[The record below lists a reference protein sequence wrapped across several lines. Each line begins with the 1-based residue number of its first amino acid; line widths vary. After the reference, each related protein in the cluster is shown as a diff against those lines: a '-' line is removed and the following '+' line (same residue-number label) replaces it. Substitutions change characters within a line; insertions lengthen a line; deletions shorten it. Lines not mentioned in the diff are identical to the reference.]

1 MIHVLPLALAFA
13 AHPAALAAA
22 SQEEPGNVRVVDA
35 ATGQPVA
42 GAEVLGV
49 REAEVPVHGVTW
61 SEARDVTDAEGWA
74 TLPEVTAKQE
84 YQWLIVRAEGYGI
97 AGQMDVPKSGGWVVE
112 PVTLYP
118 EVPASVRVVDYL
130 GRPLEGLHLGLCVGC
145 GHTPDVAS
153 TVTDSDGRATLPG
166 VGLEIDGIADV
177 YPVGNGVLTDY
188 LHVDW
193 DAARAGVYET
203 VAEPGG
209 TLEGRLL
216 RADGTPAV
224 GYGVGV
230 PERHRGPWTVTDDE
244 GRFRCQGLKPRFASY
259 LQVKAPSGET
269 IAGFEGSRIG
279 VERTLRLPAEFW
291 GDTEPE
297 RDAELA
303 LSVYLERKPGSN
315 GASIWPLGV
324 PVLATHLATGWCA
337 QFHVAL
343 AEETVLELPAGLY
356 RLEVGGGASP
366 YPLERLEGIELSPE
380 LKTPEIELE
389 IPRPGLVRLEIDG
402 VSEGSKLEMVCAD
415 GQVRKLKLDRVERA
429 PGAARGLG
437 VVERVALPAEPF
449 GLWLDSE
456 DEPDAADCSAIL
468 MELSEPRVR
477 MEASGPVSFVRATR
491 RQR

>member
-1 MIHVLPLALAFA
+1 MIHVLPLALAL
-13 AHPAALAAA
+13 LAPSTA
-22 SQEEPGNVRVVDA
+22 SHETAGNVRVVNA
-35 ATGQPVA
+35 ATGEPVV

-49 REAEVPVHGVTW
+49 REVEIPVFGVTW

-74 TLPEVTAKQE
+74 TLPPVTEKQE
-84 YQWLIVRAEGYGI
+84 YQWLIVRAEGYGV
-97 AGQMDVPKSGGWVVE
+97 AGQMDVPRSDGWVVE
-112 PVTLYP
+112 PVALHP
-118 EVPASVRVVDYL
+118 EVLAGVRVVDYL
-130 GRPLEGLHLGLCVGC
+130 GRPVEGLHLGLCVGC

-153 TVTDSDGRATLPG
+153 AVTDANGRATLPG
-166 VGLEIDGIADV
+166 VGREIDGIADV
-177 YPVGNGVLTDY
+177 YPVGDGVLTDY

-203 VAEPGG
+203 IAEPGG

-230 PERHRGPWTVTDDE
+230 PERHRGPWTMTDEE
-244 GRFRCQGLKPRFASY
+244 GRFRCQGLEPRFASY
-259 LQVKAPSGET
+259 VQVKAPTGET

-303 LSVYLERKPGSN
+303 ISVYLKRGPGN
-315 GASIWPLGV
+315 DGASIWPLGV
-324 PVLATHLATGWCA
+324 PILATHLGTGWCA

-343 AEETVLELPAGLY
+343 AEEIVLELPGGSY
-356 RLEVGGGASP
+356 RIEVGGGASP
-366 YPLERLEGIELSPE
+366 YPLRRIETVEISPE
-380 LKTPEIELE
+380 LDTPEVELE
-389 IPRPGLVRLEIDG
+389 LPRPGLVRLEIDG
-402 VSEGSKLEMVCAD
+402 VSEGSKLEVVCAD
-415 GQVRKLKLDRVERA
+415 GQVRKLKLDRIERA
-429 PGAARGLG
+429 PGASRGLG

-456 DEPDAADCSAIL
+456 DEPDAADRSAIL
-468 MELSEPRVR
+468 MDLSEPRVR
-477 MEASGPVSFVRATR
+477 KEAPGLVPFVRATR
-491 RQR
+491 RPR

>member
-1 MIHVLPLALAFA
+1 MIHVLPLALAL
-13 AHPAALAAA
+13 LAP
-22 SQEEPGNVRVVDA
+22 STSPQETAGNVRVMDA
-35 ATGQPVA
+35 ATGEPVV

-49 REAEVPVHGVTW
+49 REVEIPVFGVTW

-74 TLPEVTAKQE
+74 TLPPVTAKQE
-84 YQWLIVRAEGYGI
+84 YQWLIVRAEGYGV
-97 AGQMDVPKSGGWVVE
+97 AGQMDVPRSDGWVVE
-112 PVTLYP
+112 PVALHP
-118 EVPASVRVVDYL
+118 EVAAGVRVLDYL
-130 GRPLEGLHLGLCVGC
+130 GRPVEGLHLGLCVGC

-153 TVTDSDGRATLPG
+153 AVTDADGRATLPG
-166 VGLEIDGIADV
+166 VGREIDGIADV
-177 YPVGNGVLTDY
+177 YPVGDGVLTDY

-193 DAARAGVYET
+193 DVARGGVYET

-230 PERHRGPWTVTDDE
+230 PERHRGPWTVTDEE

-259 LQVKAPSGET
+259 LQVKAPTGET

-291 GDTEPE
+291 GDTEPA

-303 LSVYLERKPGSN
+303 LSLYLEGGSRN
-315 GASIWPLGV
+315 KGAAYWPLGV
-324 PVLATHLATGWCA
+324 PVLTTHLGTGWCA
-337 QFHVAL
+337 QFHLPL
-343 AEETVLELPAGLY
+343 AEETVLELPAGPY
-356 RLEVGGGASP
+356 RIEVGGGASP
-366 YPLERLEGIELSPE
+366 YPVKSIEGIELSPE
-380 LKTPEIELE
+380 LETPEVELE
-389 IPRPGLVRLEIDG
+389 VPGPELVRLEVDG
-402 VSEGSKLEMVCAD
+402 VSEGSKLELVCAD

-437 VVERVALPAEPF
+437 VVERVALPAEAF

-456 DEPDAADCSAIL
+456 DEPDAADRSAL
-468 MELSEPRVR
+468 LLELSEPRYRKDADEGAVL
-477 MEASGPVSFVRATR
+477 FVRATR
-491 RQR
+491 RPR

>member
-1 MIHVLPLALAFA
+1 MIHVLPLALALLAPSTAPQEA
-13 AHPAALAAA
+13 A
-22 SQEEPGNVRVVDA
+22 GNVRVLDA
-35 ATGQPVA
+35 ATGEPVV

-49 REAEVPVHGVTW
+49 REAEVPVFGVTW

-74 TLPEVTAKQE
+74 TLPPVTAKQE
-84 YQWLIVRAEGYGI
+84 YQWLIVRADGYGV
-97 AGQMDVPKSGGWVVE
+97 AGQMDVPRSDGWVVE
-112 PVTLYP
+112 PVALHP
-118 EVPASVRVVDYL
+118 EVPAGIRVLDYL
-130 GRPLEGLHLGLCVGC
+130 GRPVEGLHLGLCVGC

-153 TVTDSDGRATLPG
+153 AVTDSSGHATLPG
-166 VGLEIDGIADV
+166 VGREIDGIADV
-177 YPVGNGVLTDY
+177 YPVGDGVLTDY
-188 LHVDW
+188 LYVDW
-193 DAARAGVYET
+193 DAARGGVYET

-230 PERHRGPWTVTDDE
+230 PERHRGPWTVTDEE

-303 LSVYLERKPGSN
+303 LSLYLEDWPGN
-315 GASIWPLGV
+315 DGATFWPLGV
-324 PVLATHLATGWCA
+324 PVLATHLGTGWCA
-337 QFHVAL
+337 RFHVAL
-343 AEETVLELPAGLY
+343 AEETVLELPSGPY
-356 RLEVGGGASP
+356 RIEIGGGASP
-366 YPLERLEGIELSPE
+366 YPLKRVEGIELSPE
-380 LKTPEIELE
+380 RETPEVELE
-389 IPRPGLVRLEIDG
+389 VPRPERVRLEVDG
-402 VSEGSKLEMVCAD
+402 VSEGSKLELVCAD
-415 GQVRKLKLDRVERA
+415 GQVRKVKLDRVERA

-437 VVERVALPAEPF
+437 VVEGVALPAEPF

-456 DEPDAADCSAIL
+456 DEPDAAGCSAVL
-468 MELSEPRVR
+468 MELSEPRHRKDPDEGAVR
-477 MEASGPVSFVRATR
+477 FVRATR
-491 RQR
+491 RPR